1 MGGIIRHHRPE
12 LNRPYLVAGFEGWPD
27 AGRVSSGVV
36 GYLRDKLN
44 ARKCAEVKPDDFY
57 IFQAPGV
64 EGLRPTASIE
74 EGLVRQLDMP
84 SACFWAWHDDRVE
97 HDVVLLLGVE
107 PHLRWNEFA
116 GSVLDFAEELGVERL
131 FTVGGVH
138 NWVPHTIEP
147 VVSIVANDPEL
158 ARELGRHGTDSTT
171 YEGPSSVHT
180 LLLLSAGNRGLK
192 AASLWGHAPFYIQV
206 PNTKVCYGVL
216 KVLSETM
223 RIDFDLDEIREA
235 AEELDEQVNSAME
248 QKPELKEY
256 VRRLEEQYSIGGRY
270 DEPLG
275 QDVIREVEDL
285 LRGSKDGEE

>member
-1 MGGIIRHHRPE
+1 MGSVIVYEKPE

-27 AGRVSSGVV
+27 AGKVSTGAV
-36 GYLRDKLN
+36 GYLRDTLQ
-44 ARKCAEVKPDDFY
+44 AEMFAEIKPDDFY
-57 IFQAPGV
+57 IYQAPGV
-64 EGLRPTASIE
+64 ELVRPTASIQQ
-74 EGLVRQLDMP
+74 GVVRQLDMP
-84 SACFWAWHDDRVE
+84 SACFWAWHDDRAE

-116 GSVLDFAEELGVERL
+116 DSVLDFAGELGVERL
-131 FTVGGVH
+131 FTVGGVN

-147 VVSIVANDPEL
+147 VVSVVANDPEL
-158 ARELGRHGTDSTT
+158 ARELGRHGADATT

-223 RIDFDLDEIREA
+223 SIDFDLDEIREA
-235 AEELDEQVNSAME
+235 ADELDEQISSAME

-256 VRRLEEQYSIGGRY
+256 VRRLEEQYRIGGRY
-270 DEPLG
+270 EEPLG
-275 QDVIREVEDL
+275 QDVIHDVEDF

>member
-1 MGGIIRHHRPE
+1 MGDVIRHQRPE

-27 AGRVSSGVV
+27 AGKVSTGVV
-36 GYLRDKLN
+36 GYLRDKLK
-44 ARKCAEVKPDDFY
+44 AQMFAEIKPDDFY
-57 IFQAPGV
+57 IYQAPGV
-64 EGLRPTASIE
+64 ELLRPTASIE

-84 SACFWAWHDDRVE
+84 SACFWAWHNDQVE
-97 HDVVLLLGVE
+97 HDLVLLLGVE

-116 GSVLDFAEELGVERL
+116 DSVLDLAEELGVERL

-158 ARELGRHGTDSTT
+158 ARELGKHGMDATT

-216 KVLSETM
+216 KVLSDMLHT
-223 RIDFDLDEIREA
+223 DFDLEESRRA
-235 AEELDEQVNSAME
+235 AEKLDEQVNSAME
-248 QKPELKEY
+248 QTPELKEY
-256 VRRLEEQYSIGGRY
+256 VRRLEEQYRIGGRY

-275 QDVIREVEDL
+275 QDVIHEVEDF
-285 LRGSKDGEE
+285 LRGGKDGEE